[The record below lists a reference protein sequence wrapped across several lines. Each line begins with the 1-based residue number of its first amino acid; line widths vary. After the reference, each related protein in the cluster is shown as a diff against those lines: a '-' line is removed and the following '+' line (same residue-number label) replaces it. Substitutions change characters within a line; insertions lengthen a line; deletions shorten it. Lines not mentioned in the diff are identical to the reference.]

1 MEVQGPIGS
10 QESVLVHLDF
20 SKPSVRAHQL
30 LVLHNRPSSTPHSAP
45 GEAHCRVSSQS
56 LPLPAFAGTIDVC
69 EAGAPITSELDT
81 LVTAEWRNKTW
92 KKAPSNTVDELSY
105 TGGNRLL
112 FRVKELQSCLEKLGL
127 TKTGRKT
134 ELQQRILTYIN
145 QGPAD
150 SCDHW
155 KSEAAGRII
164 NQVHCE
170 MRGVPYR
177 HPSSS
182 PSSSTH
188 VAVATEQIPN
198 GSSAGRSE
206 ASPSPASANT
216 TIRCPCGI
224 HRDTGSRMIQCGVA
238 DCGVWQHCHCVG
250 IPPGPEMPTNFM
262 CELCRLD
269 RCDPFWFPTHKA
281 MFAPTL
287 LRNVPSRPPATLLG
301 PLEASQR
308 MDKTLELPSAT
319 ARLIQQQPH
328 KYRLQMVCLMM
339 NDPVACRMHWP
350 MHPVLQVNYTG
361 FKPYPRNSNAK
372 LGPAGRDE
380 PLNLA
385 GVCLNP
391 PSSRN
396 VISLEAQDP
405 RKFCVTVQMAERRG
419 VDEVKAMIA
428 RTESLP
434 EALQR
439 VQVQAVKDTTAAADE
454 DDDIAVTST
463 GFSLKCPLSGSRMQT
478 PARVVGTD
486 GLVAFDLVTFL
497 EIAKRTRK
505 WVCPHSMKNFSVFEL
520 QVDAYMQR
528 VLECIQSQPDIVE
541 IEVSA
546 EGQWR
551 PAGSTDRW
559 RDITED
565 VSTAAITGPVVKQEL
580 NNAPMASD
588 SDSEEEMSEGEELR
602 QAAAAMAVSK
612 KRARDA
618 EEIISLLSDS
628 DDEPMPVS
636 PSARH
641 AANGYPQQPSRG
653 TARPSAPIPAAGL
666 RPGVPPP
673 MPHIMPNPRW
683 APRPGPGTNAASSS
697 LQKGTGVFSA
707 SSHSSRQ
714 PGSSLP
720 ATKAGSQ
727 SSGPPPTHASRSGG
741 AAPGVGS
748 LSSHFV
754 RQGAGSA
761 SQQPSIP
768 GLGPQSSQ
776 GPSNAWRN
784 TLPAIFQRQQ
794 QQQQQQQ
801 SQMVQPAGS
810 GEIQPHPASHGSV
823 SGARSGAVAPSSSH
837 GAHPTAS
844 SSQLAWR
851 GGASASQLQSNGA
864 AQPARTETTATTTRI
879 TPCPDNPLR
888 LRIQKFPKPA
898 APASAPPP
906 QLAPGSSAAGP
917 GPHSPLCST
926 GTPTH
931 PIHSSGY
938 RLPANSHHTSP
949 SQPTG
954 LGPPPTH
961 FGSAGQSPWMGVQY
975 PMQPPQLQHL
985 QYMPAGL
992 QPPGMTA
999 FQQGYHPGMYGGGQ
1013 QPQLMQQQPYGMSH
1027 PGGWQQWGSQTLMP
1041 NGAQSASQHDQF
1053 QSSIMHQQQQQPQ
1066 TSQQH
1071 IHSILQPASQPPGQP
1086 PFMDEI
1092 TALLLAEDNPSDQP
1106 PISAQS
1112 SQPHQQSGDGAHPQ
1126 GSQPLPGSDGGD
1138 ELTRLLQHG
1147 EAPGA
1152 SDPSLG
1158 NPQQGFS
1165 ASGAAHSGNPSLP
1178 AQPTHSK
1185 PHPGNTASGSST
1197 HSGLQGTAEGLQH
1210 GAPTAQ
1216 PLTSG
1221 LQQKAGTHGQQDEGN
1236 GLDPDWTPPTIEGD
1250 PWEPSSA
1257 PSSSFGDFL
1266 NTCPF
1271 DFSPGN
1277 PDEVGEGVPGLD
1289 GSRGRQDEQLAGNDP
1304 QSPGAPP
1311 PPPQANGIIDLDSDA
1326 GTP

>member
-1 MEVQGPIGS
+1 MGRLSQIPGSPLKHAVCVKEVRKPVDCTSSATDAGAA
-10 QESVLVHLDF
+10 ESPELRYITFRNRSSSSTSH
-20 SKPSVRAHQL
+20 SKCA
-30 LVLHNRPSSTPHSAP
+30 PSSNTKGLRQARRTAVFQVK
-45 GEAHCRVSSQS
+45 G

-105 TGGNRLL
+105 TGGNRL
-112 FRVKELQSCLEKLGL
+112 Q
-127 TKTGRKT
+127 
-134 ELQQRILTYIN
+134 LQQRILTYIN

-906 QLAPGSSAAGP
+906 QLAPG
-917 GPHSPLCST
+917 
-926 GTPTH
+926 
-931 PIHSSGY
+931 
-938 RLPANSHHTSP
+938 
-949 SQPTG
+949 
-954 LGPPPTH
+954 
-961 FGSAGQSPWMGVQY
+961 
-975 PMQPPQLQHL
+975 
-985 QYMPAGL
+985 
-992 QPPGMTA
+992 
-999 FQQGYHPGMYGGGQ
+999 
-1013 QPQLMQQQPYGMSH
+1013 
-1027 PGGWQQWGSQTLMP
+1027 GWQQWGSQTLMP

-1152 SDPSLG
+1152 
-1158 NPQQGFS
+1158 
-1165 ASGAAHSGNPSLP
+1165 
-1178 AQPTHSK
+1178 K
-1185 PHPGNTASGSST
+1185 
-1197 HSGLQGTAEGLQH
+1197 GLQH